1 MLEKNGIS
9 CTMKQI
15 ETETG
20 RNGIKKMDRMNKKEY
35 RRFPVLDQ
43 STF

>member
-1 MLEKNGIS
+1 MLERNGTFYI
-9 CTMKQI
+9 MKQI
-15 ETETG
+15 ETD
-20 RNGIKKMDRMNKKEY
+20 RNGIKKMDRKNKKGY

>member
-15 ETETG
+15 ETD
-20 RNGIKKMDRMNKKEY
+20 RNGIKKMDRKNKKEY